1 MGTYSV
7 QFPLD
12 DDGFLRRECP
22 HCLQQFKW
30 HHGPTADRPEGGEAD
45 PAVYYCPRCGAS
57 AAHDRWWTQEHL
69 AFMEESVAGPALCEA
84 ADEIEKTFRGIK
96 GLTYKSG
103 QLDQPEP
110 PAALHEPND
119 MTILAPPCHPWE
131 PLKVPEEATARVY
144 CLICGEP
151 FAA

>member
-7 QFPLD
+7 QLPLD

-30 HHGPTADRPEGGEAD
+30 HHGPTADQPEGEAD

-57 AAHDRWWTQEHL
+57 AAPDHWWTQEQL
-69 AFMEESVAGPALCEA
+69 GFMRDSVAGPALREA
-84 ADEIEKTFRGIK
+84 ADEIQKAFRGVK
-96 GLTYKSG
+96 GLTYKRG
-103 QLDQPEP
+103 QLDEPEP

-119 MTILAPPCHPWE
+119 MLILAPPCHPWE
-131 PLKVPEEATARVY
+131 PVKVPEEATARVY
-144 CLICGEP
+144 CVICGQL